1 VEKSGHAGLPAFLAD
16 VVGTTTD
23 TPTHASTAR
32 TENLREQL
40 AAAPPARRR
49 PLVATFVRER
59 ALRALGVNPSKAV
72 DPRTP
77 LGEMGLDSLLSV
89 ELRNTLSSAIGQPLP
104 ATLLFDYPTIDALTD
119 FLLKDKLDIAGDVEE
134 VVTAPADTAPASM
147 LDSIENLSDDEVDR
161 LLTARAPRSV
171 MTHENKG

>member
-1 VEKSGHAGLPAFLAD
+1 M
-16 VVGTTTD
+16 VGTTTD

-40 AAAPPARRR
+40 AEAPPARRR

-77 LGEMGLDSLLSV
+77 LGEMGLDLLLSV

>member
-1 VEKSGHAGLPAFLAD
+1 
-16 VVGTTTD
+16 
-23 TPTHASTAR
+23 
-32 TENLREQL
+32 
-40 AAAPPARRR
+40 
-49 PLVATFVRER
+49 
-59 ALRALGVNPSKAV
+59 
-72 DPRTP
+72 
-77 LGEMGLDSLLSV
+77 MGLDSLLSV